1 MSALLIF
8 SFILFLF
15 HILSLRMILKSSSEE
30 IKTETPKIMEEI
42 KNEIPGTG
50 EGKGIPI
57 AFTLPIVIIVFL
69 SLIELG
75 YYFFA
80 VYLLKDDYI
89 IIGASILAGFNL
101 YSLIKFFPKIKQ
113 FIRKPLEFLKEKT
126 EPFENI
132 TNVIMA
138 ILEII
143 FCLYVIIKIILKFNL

>member
-15 HILSLRMILKSSSEE
+15 HVFSLRMILKSASKE
-30 IKTETPKIMEEI
+30 INTETPKIMEEI
-42 KNEIPGTG
+42 KNEMPK

-57 AFTLPIVIIVFL
+57 AFTLPIIIIVFL
-69 SLIELG
+69 SLIEIG

-80 VYLLKDDYI
+80 VYLLKDNYI
-89 IIGASILAGFNL
+89 IIGASVLAGFNL

-113 FIRKPLEFLKEKT
+113 LIRKPLEFLKEKT

-132 TNVIMA
+132 TNVVMA
-138 ILEII
+138 IIDII
-143 FCLYVIIKIILKFNL
+143 FCLYVIIKIIYYSLNI